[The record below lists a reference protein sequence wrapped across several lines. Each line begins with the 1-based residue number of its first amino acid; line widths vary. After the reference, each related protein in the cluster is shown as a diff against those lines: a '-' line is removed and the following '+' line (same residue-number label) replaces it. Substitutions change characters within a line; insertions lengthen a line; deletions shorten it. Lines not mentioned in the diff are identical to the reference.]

1 MNRETQKENPLKIEI
16 RSQHFELDEDMTDR
30 VINRVRFALSRFDG
44 EISRVQVRFV
54 DTNGPKGGLD
64 KHCLLSV
71 KLTSSGKIV
80 ANGKGVDLLSA
91 LYYCVERAERA
102 IIRELERR
110 RDTPI
115 RMNRR
120 RQKQKNEQINE
131 KSEYPVD
138 N

>member
-1 MNRETQKENPLKIEI
+1 MKIEI
-16 RSQHFELDEDMTDR
+16 RSHHFDLDEDMTDR
-30 VINRVRFALSRFDG
+30 VINRVLFALSRFDG

-80 ANGKGVDLLSA
+80 ANGKGVDLLPA
-91 LYYCVERAERA
+91 LHYCVERAERA

-120 RQKQKNEQINE
+120 RQKRKNEQTEE
-131 KSEYPVD
+131 KSEHPVD